1 MAGADSKR
9 GKIQVMV
16 VDDHELMRSGLIQLI
31 EQEEDMEVCAQAADA
46 HGALEEIEKHQCDVA
61 VVDISLRDSSGIE
74 LIKDLKIRRPKL
86 PVLVLSMHGES
97 FYAERV
103 LRAGARGY
111 VTKDEASTKVIA
123 GLRAVMAGEVY
134 VSEKVTAKMLG
145 RMIGRAPTESFP
157 IDRLT
162 DREFE
167 VFELIGS
174 GLSTRDIAQQLHLSI
189 KTIETYR
196 EHIKAKL
203 NLDGA
208 TELITYAVQWA
219 QSERQP

>member
-1 MAGADSKR
+1 MATSDPNR
-9 GKIQVMV
+9 GKIRVMV
-16 VDDHELMRSGLIQLI
+16 VDDHELMRAGLIQLI
-31 EQEEDMEVCAQAADA
+31 EQESDMEVCAQAADA
-46 HGALEEIEKHQCDVA
+46 HQALEVLDRCDPDVA
-61 VVDISLRDSSGIE
+61 IVDISLRDSSGIE
-74 LIKDLKIRRPKL
+74 LIKDMKIRRPKL
-86 PVLVLSMHGES
+86 PVLVLSMHSES

-111 VTKDEASTKVIA
+111 VTKDEASVKVIA
-123 GLRAVMAGEVY
+123 GIRQVLAGEVY
-134 VSEKVTAKMLG
+134 VSEKVAAKMLG
-145 RMIGRAPTESFP
+145 RMIGRAPSESFP

-167 VFELIGS
+167 VFELIGE
-174 GLSTRDIAQQLHLSI
+174 GFSTREIARQLHLSI

-203 NLDGA
+203 SLDGA

-219 QSERQP
+219 QSERRP

>member
-1 MAGADSKR
+1 
-9 GKIQVMV
+9 V
-16 VDDHELMRSGLIQLI
+16 
-31 EQEEDMEVCAQAADA
+31 
-46 HGALEEIEKHQCDVA
+46 HGALEELDKCDPDVA

-74 LIKDLKIRRPKL
+74 LIKDMKIRRPKL

-123 GLRAVMAGEVY
+123 GLRAVLAGEVY
-134 VSEKVTAKMLG
+134 VSEKVATKMLG
-145 RMIGRAPTESFP
+145 RMIGRAPTDAFP

-167 VFELIGS
+167 VFELIG
-174 GLSTRDIAQQLHLSI
+174 GGMSTREIASQLHLSI

-208 TELITYAVQWA
+208 TELITYAVQWS
-219 QSERQP
+219 QSERRP

>member
-1 MAGADSKR
+1 MATGDNKR
-9 GKIQVMV
+9 GKIRVMV
-16 VDDHELMRSGLIQLI
+16 VDDHELMRAGLIQLI
-31 EQEEDMEVCAQAADA
+31 EQESDMQVTAQAADV
-46 HGALEEIEKHQCDVA
+46 HGALELLEKQDVDVA

-74 LIKDLKIRRPKL
+74 LIKDIRIRRPKL
-86 PVLVLSMHGES
+86 PALVLSMHSES

-111 VTKDEASTKVIA
+111 VTKDEASTKVII
-123 GLRAVMAGEVY
+123 GLRAVLAGEVY
-134 VSEKVTAKMLG
+134 VSEKVATKMLG
-145 RMIGRAPTESFP
+145 RMIGRAPSESFP

-167 VFELIGS
+167 VFELIGG
-174 GLSTRDIAQQLHLSI
+174 GLSTREVSQQLHLSI

-203 NLDGA
+203 NLEGA

-219 QSERQP
+219 QSERRP